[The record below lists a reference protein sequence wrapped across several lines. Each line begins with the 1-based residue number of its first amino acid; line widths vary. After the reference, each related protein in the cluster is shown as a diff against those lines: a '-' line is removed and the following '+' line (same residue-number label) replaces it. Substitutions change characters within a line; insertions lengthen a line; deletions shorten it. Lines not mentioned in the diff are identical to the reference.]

1 MERAAGYVTLYAAVD
16 GAREADVAGELLRGC
31 TEVKGQIC
39 RCSIQLFGNLLCDSF
54 EECSA
59 VDSLLTAWNLKWLI
73 QNVHKTDVPGGLYV
87 GWGRD
92 SGM

>member
-39 RCSIQLFGNLLCDSF
+39 RCSIQLLVISSVIRLRNVLQ
-54 EECSA
+54 
-59 VDSLLTAWNLKWLI
+59 LI
-73 QNVHKTDVPGGLYV
+73 PF
-87 GWGRD
+87 
-92 SGM
+92 